1 MGQIVISKAIMAD
14 VCDERN
20 IGYGM
25 SIVLTAVS
33 AGLVIGPTMAG
44 FLVFP
49 DHKYPGIF
57 TKNNVFSRYGT
68 YGIPYNIQSCLK
80 NKKLFRL
87 HSNI

>member
-49 DHKYPGIF
+49 DHKYPGVF
-57 TKNNVFSRYGT
+57 TKDNVFSRYS
-68 YGIPYNIQSCLK
+68 IPRYPLYILYK
-80 NKKLFRL
+80 VA
-87 HSNI
+87 